1 MGSKFGFAG
10 LPAYEGGS
18 PIDEIFNCGGALADD
33 TDSATPE
40 DAYMQIVRDTSEDE
54 FLAYCRR
61 LESEGFTA
69 VYDRGNSAGLYRQYE
84 RGGRLVYTYY
94 IYAERTTRIISEGRT
109 CTVVEFSGGGE
120 NTLGDTALMQFSLYY
135 SDMIHGTTCDCGM
148 MYVLRL
154 RNNELIIVDGGEYEQ
169 STEEAVNEFMER
181 IHALTGT
188 PKGGRITIA
197 AWYCTHDHNDHMDF
211 FSKLIRFRS
220 DELELKRVMFNL
232 PSARLQPHSDPCTA
246 RMRSRISK
254 AYPNVKFLKLH
265 TGQRFTLGNAAVEV
279 LVTHED
285 ILPRHLAE
293 GMYYDGVNET
303 STILKIEFEGQSI
316 LFLADAIDTVGE
328 IFRERF
334 GGVGLECTYLQAAH
348 HCINRVEDIYNS
360 VKAKAILIPQCR
372 YIAESRHYD
381 NYRLI
386 CDCYGAENTF
396 FAGDCTRICF
406 TDGQTSRV
414 EYYPTVGGKYDNSEY

>member
-54 FLAYCRR
+54 FLAYCRK

-154 RNNELIIVDGGEYEQ
+154 R
-169 STEEAVNEFMER
+169 
-181 IHALTGT
+181 H
-188 PKGGRITIA
+188 
-197 AWYCTHDHNDHMDF
+197 
-211 FSKLIRFRS
+211 FSL
-220 DELELKRVMFNL
+220 L
-232 PSARLQPHSDPCTA
+232 
-246 RMRSRISK
+246 
-254 AYPNVKFLKLH
+254 
-265 TGQRFTLGNAAVEV
+265 
-279 LVTHED
+279 
-285 ILPRHLAE
+285 
-293 GMYYDGVNET
+293 
-303 STILKIEFEGQSI
+303 
-316 LFLADAIDTVGE
+316 
-328 IFRERF
+328 
-334 GGVGLECTYLQAAH
+334 
-348 HCINRVEDIYNS
+348 
-360 VKAKAILIPQCR
+360 
-372 YIAESRHYD
+372 
-381 NYRLI
+381 
-386 CDCYGAENTF
+386 
-396 FAGDCTRICF
+396 
-406 TDGQTSRV
+406 
-414 EYYPTVGGKYDNSEY
+414 